1 MLFLCIY
8 LDFGVLIYKGFE
20 FLFFSF
26 FFFLGAKL
34 YMGQRMGWDF

>member
-20 FLFFSF
+20 FFVF
-26 FFFLGAKL
+26 GAKL
-34 YMGQRMGWDF
+34 YMGQNMGWAF